1 MVKRWCLIGLLM
13 LTLLPVRLAQ
23 SQRRGVADERYAR
36 LARGVNLSGWFWN
49 ALTDDPTTRFRPAE
63 FTTLRRLGFTF
74 VRVPIALSYVLDDS
88 PDLLHNEHLTTL
100 EQAIEQLHAA
110 DLAVVVDLHD
120 TDLSA
125 TALPYSG
132 DMLDPAFVTT
142 YQAFWVAFAARLGHF
157 DPGLTFFSLYNE
169 PFFWDNPADW
179 LRIQADL
186 VVAVRAVVPE
196 HTLIVT
202 SYAYSMIETLVQMTP
217 LPDPNLIYDF
227 HFYEPFLL
235 THQGAGW
242 TWQGGL
248 RGLHDIPY
256 PSNPEVVAPLLAE
269 QTGEK
274 YVLLAAYGD
283 AYWDRAK
290 LDGLIAP
297 AAAWATANGV
307 RVICTEFG
315 VFRRFADSP
324 SRARWIRDVRE
335 ILEGYG
341 IGWAMW
347 DYDEGFGLATHAE
360 NGRVEWDWHILRA
373 LGLG

>member
-1 MVKRWCLIGLLM
+1 MLKRWCLIGLL
-13 LTLLPVRLAQ
+13 LIGLLPVPTAQ
-23 SQRRGVADERYAR
+23 SQGVSDGRFAR

-49 ALTDDPTTRFRPAE
+49 PLTDDPADRFRPAE
-63 FTTLRRLGFTF
+63 FATLRRLGFSY
-74 VRVPIALSYVLDDS
+74 VRVPIALSYVLDAS
-88 PDLLHNEHLTTL
+88 PDLLNEAHLTTL
-100 EQAIEQLHAA
+100 EQAIDDLHAA
-110 DLAVVVDLHD
+110 DLAVMLDLHD

-132 DMLDPAFVTT
+132 DMLDPAFVAT
-142 YQAFWVAFAARLGHF
+142 YQAFWVEFAARLAHL
-157 DPGLTFFSLYNE
+157 DPDMTFFSLFNE

-186 VVAVRAVVPE
+186 VAAVRAVAPD

-202 SYAYSMIETLVQMTP
+202 SYDYSMIDTLVQMTP
-217 LPDPNLIYDF
+217 LDDPNLVYDV
-227 HFYEPFLL
+227 HFYEPFVL

-242 TWQGGL
+242 LWQGGL

-256 PSNPEVVAPLLAE
+256 PSSPEAVAPLLAE
-269 QTGEK
+269 QTGER

-290 LDGLIAP
+290 LDALIAP
-297 AAAWATANGV
+297 AAEWAKTYGV
-307 RVICTEFG
+307 RVICSEFG
-315 VFRRFADSP
+315 VFRPLADAP

-347 DYDEGFGLATHAE
+347 DYDEGYGLATHAE
-360 NGRVEWDWHILRA
+360 NGRVEFDRDILTA
-373 LGLG
+373 LGLDEG